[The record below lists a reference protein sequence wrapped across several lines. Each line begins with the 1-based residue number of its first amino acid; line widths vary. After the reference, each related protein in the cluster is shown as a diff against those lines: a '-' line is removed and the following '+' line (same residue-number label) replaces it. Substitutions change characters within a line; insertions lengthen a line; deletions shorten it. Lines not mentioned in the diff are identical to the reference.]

1 MRRYL
6 IVDAGGTKTDWV
18 MTESDGNSA
27 TVIGRCQ
34 CGGINAMLTRKES
47 VREIMLEAH
56 GELPELKPDTI
67 YFYGAGCATP
77 DACGKIAS
85 ALSEFWPETEC
96 EVRSDMLGAARGMLG
111 HTKGIA
117 CILGTGSN
125 SCLYDG
131 NSIIESIPSLGFIL
145 GDEGS
150 GASLGKRLLT
160 DVLKRQLPEY
170 LCEEFYKNFD
180 VDTASV
186 LENVYHRPEAN
197 RYLASFVPFLAQ
209 RLLDPYVYQ
218 LVLKEFTRFVK
229 RNVLPYQGAGS
240 LPIAFTGSVSLHFE
254 KILRE
259 AASQVGVSIKSITG
273 SPLES
278 LVAYHL

>member
-6 IVDAGGTKTDWV
+6 IVDAGGTKTDWA
-18 MTESDGNSA
+18 MTESDGSA
-27 TVIGRCQ
+27 ATIVGRCQ
-34 CGGINAMLTRKES
+34 FGGINAMLTLPEDIRD
-47 VREIMLEAH
+47 IMLEAER
-56 GELPELKPDTI
+56 ELPDLRPDSI

-77 DACGKIAS
+77 DACGRIGS
-85 ALSEFWPETEC
+85 ALSEFWPGIGY

-131 NSIIESIPSLGFIL
+131 NDIIGSIPSLGFIL

-160 DVLKRQLPEY
+160 DVLKKQLPEY
-170 LCEEFYKNFD
+170 ICEEFNKNYD

-259 AASQVGVSIKSITG
+259 AASQVGISIKSITG
-273 SPLES
+273 SPLEG
-278 LVAYHL
+278 LVEYHL